1 MSLKIHILYKGRKYD
16 IEINHNDTLR
26 TVMTKAFDKI
36 NIIDKYYTKEK
47 YIFKFGDIILNGN
60 ENALNNTVETQEIIE
75 DDTLELIKT
84 EGIKAGNFRTLNCI
98 ISNNFRLNKI

>member
-1 MSLKIHILYKGRKYD
+1 MSIRIHVLYKGRKYD

-26 TVMTKAFDKI
+26 TVMTRAFDKI
-36 NIIDKYYTKEK
+36 NIIDKFYTKDK
-47 YIFKFGDIILNGN
+47 YIFKNGDTILNGS

-84 EGIKAGNFRTLNCI
+84 EGIKAGN
-98 ISNNFRLNKI
+98 NKVSYYNLI

>member
-1 MSLKIHILYKGRKYD
+1 MSIRIHVLHKGRKYD

-26 TVMTKAFDKI
+26 TVMTRAFDKI
-36 NIIDKYYTKEK
+36 NIIDKFYTKDK
-47 YIFKFGDIILNGN
+47 YIFKNGDTILNGS

-84 EGIKAGNFRTLNCI
+84 EGIKAGI
-98 ISNNFRLNKI
+98 NKVSYYYHI

>member
-1 MSLKIHILYKGRKYD
+1 MRLKIHILYKGRKYD

-47 YIFKFGDIILNGN
+47 YIFKFGDTILNGN

-84 EGIKAGNFRTLNCI
+84 EGIKAGNFRTLN
-98 ISNNFRLNKI
+98 